1 MPTLMRKPPKYCHG
15 FVDRHGKARWYFRRP
30 GYKRVALPG
39 LPWSPEFMAAY
50 EAATAGE
57 STARVEVGSD
67 RTKPGSFSAL
77 VVAYYRSA
85 DFARL
90 AESTKNT
97 YRGIIERLRAGYGDK
112 PIAKLERHHVA
123 AMIDSRAKT
132 PAAANNALRILRM
145 LMGFALDR
153 SMITSDPTWQ
163 VKKVR
168 NKTEGH
174 RTWTEEDIA
183 AFEAAWR
190 IGTKQRL
197 ALALLLY
204 TAQRRSD
211 VVLMGPQHVRGGRLQ
226 FRQRKTGTEI
236 NIPIHPELARIVA
249 ATPCGNLTFLVTE
262 YGKPR
267 TPAGFTTWFVECARK
282 AGLPP
287 ESTPHG
293 LRKAASR
300 RLAEA
305 LRSGHEIMAVTGHK
319 SLKEVTRYTE
329 AASQARLADTAI
341 AALSRFDPEDETGT

>member
-1 MPTLMRKPPKYCHG
+1 MRTLMRKPPKYCHG
-15 FVDRHGKARWYFRRP
+15 FVDRHGKPRWYLRRT
-30 GYKRVALPG
+30 GFKRVPLPG
-39 LPWSPEFMAAY
+39 LPWSPDFMAAY
-50 EAATAGE
+50 EAAMAGE
-57 STARVEVGSD
+57 TVSRTDVGSSK
-67 RTKPGSFSAL
+67 TKPGSFSAL

-85 DFARL
+85 DFTRL
-90 AESTKNT
+90 SDSTKTT
-97 YRGIIERLRAGYGDK
+97 YRGIIERLRADYGDK
-112 PIAKLERHHVA
+112 PIARLERRHVA
-123 AMIDSRAKT
+123 AMIDGRAQT

-153 SMITSDPTWQ
+153 GMITADPTWQ
-163 VKKVR
+163 VKKI
-168 NKTEGH
+168 KGKAKGF

-183 AFEAAWR
+183 AFEAAWP
-190 IGTKQRL
+190 IGGKPRL

-226 FRQRKTGTEI
+226 IRQRKTGTEI
-236 NIPIHPELARIVA
+236 DIPIHPELARIIA
-249 ATPCGNLTFLVTE
+249 ATPCGDLTFLVTE

-305 LRSGHEIMAVTGHK
+305 RRSAHEIMAVTGHR

-329 AASQARLADTAI
+329 AASRARLADTAI
-341 AALSRFDPEDETGT
+341 GALSRANTQDETGT